1 MRVAQ
6 ISFFVDPEGR
16 EPLELLRAWESLV
29 DVARAATSAGARVT
43 VIQANLRADSIVR
56 DDVDYRFVR
65 PDPVTHS
72 IVHTQEFAA
81 LLQAIEPDVLHV
93 HGLGFPAD
101 VLALH
106 RHSPLTPILLQDH
119 ANRPPRMWRR
129 RVWRNAFSVAA
140 GVAFC
145 AETQA
150 QPFIAERLLGAN
162 ARIFAIPESTSRFA
176 PGDRAQARRLT
187 GLTGAPCVLWVGHLN
202 HNKDPLTV
210 LDGISRA
217 VGELP
222 ELQLW
227 CCYGVAPLL
236 GEVRARIE
244 RDPRLHGR
252 VHLLGRVE
260 HETVQQLMRAAD
272 LFVLG
277 SHREGSGYSLIEALA
292 CGVSPVVTDIPSFRA
307 LTNGTIGR
315 LWPCGDSSQLSTA
328 LLAAAAESSPDTRAR
343 VRAHFDRELSL
354 AAVGRKLVAAYERIV
369 AVESLRVWA

>member
-1 MRVAQ
+1 MRVVQ

-29 DVARAATSAGARVT
+29 DVARAATSAGARVS
-43 VIQANLRADSIVR
+43 VIQASLIADRVVR
-56 DDVDYRFVR
+56 DDIDYSFVR

-72 IVHTQEFAA
+72 IVHTQEFAT
-81 LLQAIEPDVLHV
+81 LLQTINPDVLHV

-106 RHSPLTPILLQDH
+106 RLLPLTPILLQDH
-119 ANRPPRMWRR
+119 ANRPPRIWRR
-129 RVWRNAFSVAA
+129 RVWRNAFSFAA

-150 QPFIAERLLGAN
+150 QPFIADRLLGAD
-162 ARIFAIPESTSRFA
+162 ARIFAIPESTSRFG
-176 PGDRAQARRLT
+176 PGDREHAQRIT
-187 GLTGAPCVLWVGHLN
+187 GLRGAPCVLWVGHLN

-210 LDGISRA
+210 LDGVSRA
-217 VGELP
+217 VDELP

-236 GEVRARIE
+236 GEVQARIE
-244 RDPRLHGR
+244 RDPRLRGR
-252 VHLLGRVE
+252 VHLLGRVA
-260 HETVQQLMRAAD
+260 HHTVQHLMRAAD

-307 LTNGTIGR
+307 LTNGTVGQ
-315 LWPCGDSSQLSTA
+315 LWPCGDSAQLSSA
-328 LLAAAAESSPDTRAR
+328 LLAAAAESSPETRAR
-343 VRAHFDRELSL
+343 VRAHFDRELSF
-354 AAVGRKLVAAYERIV
+354 AAVGRKLVAAYERIA
-369 AVESLRVWA
+369 AVESVRVWA